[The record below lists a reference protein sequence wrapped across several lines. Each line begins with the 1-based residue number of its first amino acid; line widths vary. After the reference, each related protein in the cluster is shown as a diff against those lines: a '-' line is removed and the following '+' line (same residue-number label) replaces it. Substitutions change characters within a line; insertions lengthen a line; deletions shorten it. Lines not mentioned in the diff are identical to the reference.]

1 MIIAYIGRRN
11 TNMYCVLLKYMY
23 IYKIIQFIHNQTV
36 HKYMNR
42 YLKLKKINMI
52 IKNILIINYWRNKGA
67 ITVLTLKSTFAGNNC
82 NTQSQRKI
90 PKHMR

>member
-11 TNMYCVLLKYMY
+11 TNMYCVLLKY

-42 YLKLKKINMI
+42 YLKLKKIKMN
-52 IKNILIINYWRNKGA
+52 IKKYIDHKLL
-67 ITVLTLKSTFAGNNC
+67 V
-82 NTQSQRKI
+82 
-90 PKHMR
+90 

>member
-11 TNMYCVLLKYMY
+11 TNMYCVLLKY
-23 IYKIIQFIHNQTV
+23 IYKIIQFIQNQTV
-36 HKYMNR
+36 HKYINR
-42 YLKLKKINMI
+42 YLKLKKINMN

-67 ITVLTLKSTFAGNNC
+67 ITVLILKSTFAGNNC
-82 NTQSQRKI
+82 NTQSQRGI